1 MQEDIGRV
9 IRQARRLK
17 GMTQTEVAEKM
28 GISYQQVQKYEK
40 GRSELTIRRLRQI
53 ASVLDAPLSA
63 FLPESK
69 SAVKC
74 LSDEEVELLTAF
86 RGLKS
91 EKSKGTAIKLLRVI
105 A

>member
-1 MQEDIGRV
+1 MQEDIGRM
-9 IRQARRLK
+9 IKQARRLK

-28 GISYQQVQKYEK
+28 GITYQQVQKYEK
-40 GRSELTIRRLRQI
+40 GKSELTIRRLKQI
-53 ASVLDAPLSA
+53 ASVLDVPLSA
-63 FLPESK
+63 FLPEGA
-69 SAVKC
+69 SAAKG

-91 EKSKGTAIKLLRVI
+91 GKSKSMAIKLLRAI